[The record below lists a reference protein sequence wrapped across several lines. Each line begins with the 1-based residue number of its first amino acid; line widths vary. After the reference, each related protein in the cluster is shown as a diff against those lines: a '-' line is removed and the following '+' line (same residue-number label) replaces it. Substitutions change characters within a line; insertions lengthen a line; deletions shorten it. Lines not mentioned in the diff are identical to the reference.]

1 MNTQTSNE
9 TLSNVWNTL
18 LKIEKALVE
27 KDAVAFELLLSDDFI
42 GAIPTGESFTKA
54 AYIHHHCKTGIGVIA
69 LTGSDIDTSVVRFY
83 NNTAVV
89 NRRVHAQFK
98 LPVGNVIAYDVQ
110 RIEVFVK
117 RENEWQMVSGQG
129 TIVNLLNQARQSN

>member
-1 MNTQTSNE
+1 MRTPASKE
-9 TLSNVWNTL
+9 TLTNVWNTL

-27 KDAVAFELLLSDDFI
+27 KDAAAFELLLSDDFI

-54 AYIHHHCKTGIGVIA
+54 AYIEHHCKTGFGVIA
-69 LTGSDIDTSVVRFY
+69 LTGADTDTSAVRFY
-83 NNTAVV
+83 DNTAVV

-98 LPVGNVIAYDVQ
+98 LPAGNIIAYDVQ
-110 RIEVFVK
+110 RMEVFVK
-117 RENEWQMVSGQG
+117 KENEWQMVSGQG

>member
-9 TLSNVWNTL
+9 TLSNVWNVL

-27 KDAVAFELLLSDDFI
+27 KDAAAFELLLSDDFI

-54 AYIHHHCKTGIGVIA
+54 AYIHHHCKTVFGVIA
-69 LTGSDIDTSVVRFY
+69 LAGEDINDSAVRFY

-89 NRRVHAQFK
+89 NRRVHSQFK
-98 LPVGNVIAYDVQ
+98 LPVGNLIEYDVQ

-129 TIVNLLNQARQSN
+129 NDSKPA